1 MEDQVAEWQRLQ
13 QEFLSQWLGVDG
25 RSAVG
30 PWAMFRD
37 LFGQPGSAPG
47 VPPSPPWNAFRAFAG
62 LLRAQAE
69 VLNATR
75 KRRVDVGPAMQALLE
90 SLVRGIDAAIA
101 AQAFTGVEDPT
112 GTFTFGKAFAAWPA
126 LGLGREWQTKLQRC
140 CQAWLTDRE
149 ADQHFR
155 TLQWRALRGGCE
167 RCRRAL
173 AAPGPAVTNLRGLYD
188 LFVEQIEAAWHE
200 AAMGDEYARAF
211 GARVNAGL
219 ALREAIRDCVQA
231 LGSLFELAGRAE
243 LDAMDRRLRALEA
256 RRAVAG
262 EAELP
267 RPAPGAHANTA
278 ATDPPPLQA
287 GRPRTARRPAVT
299 PQKTAAAPAPRR
311 VQRKKAPRARMDFDI
326 AGVFAR
332 DETKD

>member
-1 MEDQVAEWQRLQ
+1 
-13 QEFLSQWLGVDG
+13 
-25 RSAVG
+25 
-30 PWAMFRD
+30 MFRD

-47 VPPSPPWNAFRAFAG
+47 MPPGPPWNAFKAFAG
-62 LLRAQAE
+62 LLRAQAD

-101 AQAFTGVEDPT
+101 AQACAGVEDPT
-112 GTFTFGKAFAAWPA
+112 GTFAFGQAFAAWPA
-126 LGLGREWQTKLQRC
+126 LGLGREWQTKLQGC
-140 CQAWLTDRE
+140 WQAWLTDRE
-149 ADQHFR
+149 ADRQLR

-173 AAPGPAVTNLRGLYD
+173 AAPGPAVSSLRGLYD
-188 LFVEQIEAAWHE
+188 LFVEQVEAAWHE
-200 AAMGDEYARAF
+200 AAMGDDYARAF

-219 ALREAIRDCVQA
+219 ALRLAIRDCVQA

-243 LDAMDRRLRALEA
+243 LDAIDRRLRALEGN
-256 RRAVAG
+256 RPGAV

-267 RPAPGAHANTA
+267 RPVSGAGASAT
-278 ATDPPPLQA
+278 ATDPPPPQA
-287 GRPRTARRPAVT
+287 ERPRTARQPAVA
-299 PQKTAAAPAPRR
+299 PQKPAAAPAPRR
-311 VQRKKAPRARMDFDI
+311 ARRKKASGARMDFDI